1 MATDWDDWI
10 PDWVRQNR
18 TGPGP
23 LAPRYQQRGM
33 AMGQW
38 KGDSNP
44 GGPGGRTRKI
54 KSKKAKSAH
63 KKNFFDCPMMAAVVS
78 VKRGNFRLA
87 RRYAAL
93 SVRLIAGRFV

>member
-1 MATDWDDWI
+1 MNNWDDFI
-10 PDWVRQNR
+10 PDWVKQNR

-23 LAPRYQQRGM
+23 LAPKYAKEGV

-54 KSKKAKSAH
+54 KSKKAKAAH
-63 KKNFFDCPMMAAVVS
+63 ERKCCSYVEAGKAVRDG
-78 VKRGNFRLA
+78 KFRLA
-87 RRYAAL
+87 RRY
-93 SVRLIAGRFV
+93 VRLDIKVRMGLI